1 MSCYI
6 KYTLKKSKYVKS
18 VFQIKI
24 TAMLLFSNSIQI
36 NISTVFSKKKKKR
49 EKKKQPVTE
58 AKAFKFAFW
67 VYNRNPSPCIL

>member
-36 NISTVFSKKKKKR
+36 NISTVFSKKKKK
-49 EKKKQPVTE
+49 QPVTE